1 MSVDVW
7 RRGCGSGCGQWLW
20 SDPRHSFSRPH
31 TPTLLRVDS
40 TKQGKGAAFD
50 ASRGVVLSWSH
61 IQFEVDVKVKVP
73 GGGPCKKVCV
83 WFVSHWL
90 SVKQSQARLVLTT
103 AMSTRH

>member
-1 MSVDVW
+1 MCGGVVAAVVV
-7 RRGCGSGCGQWLW
+7 GSGCGPTLDTR
-20 SDPRHSFSRPH
+20 SLALTR
-31 TPTLLRVDS
+31 TLLRVDS

-103 AMSTRH
+103 AMSTSH